1 MQCNFPSHLLNA
13 NLMAENLCTCK
24 KTFCCSEIRWN
35 LADRRARWVMTQ
47 TQHLQYWPLLEVQTS
62 KFSLLISN
70 QPRNHP
76 RFSYCKT
83 LNSGEFGLNSS
94 VFSVNLLC
102 LWSHAMKMSGGVYK
116 GGMLASG
123 NDQLPYR
130 QWGKFQWSQ
139 TWLESTLE
147 LY

>member
-1 MQCNFPSHLLNA
+1 
-13 NLMAENLCTCK
+13 
-24 KTFCCSEIRWN
+24 
-35 LADRRARWVMTQ
+35 MTQ

-76 RFSYCKT
+76 RFSYYKT
-83 LNSGEFGLNSS
+83 LNSGGFGLNSS

-102 LWSHAMKMSGGVYK
+102 LWSHVMKMSGGVYK

-123 NDQLPYR
+123 ND
-130 QWGKFQWSQ
+130 
-139 TWLESTLE
+139 
-147 LY
+147 